1 MPHTILLVD
10 DEARLADVT
19 AVALEE
25 LGYHVLTAASG
36 AEALAL
42 LDGEPVDLLLTDLRM
57 PGLSGHELM
66 LAARRLRPQLPVVVM
81 TAYSS
86 VKDAVQVIKEG
97 AFDYVSKP
105 FEIDDLDKTLKNALK
120 LSDVLASNERLR
132 SELEG
137 RYRFETLVG
146 SSPSFRRV
154 IESIAEVCESRA
166 NVLLTG
172 ESGTGKELVAR
183 AIHYNSPRKDRPFVA
198 LNCAAIP
205 EGLLESEL
213 FGHVKGAFTGA
224 VSTREG
230 RFAQADGGTLFL
242 DEIGDMPLPVQAKI
256 LRVVQERAFE
266 RVGSSQTRQVDVR
279 LIAATNKDL
288 QAAVQQGAFRDDLYY
303 RLNVFPIALPALRDR
318 AEDVPALAAHFL
330 EILGVGMGKRLD
342 GFTPAALKAMS
353 DYGWPGNIREMQ
365 NCVERGLIVAKG
377 RLVDVQDLPRY
388 LFANQ
393 QQQQVEGPKFPM
405 NLDEELAR
413 IEQDFLLA
421 ALNRSDGVQVAAAQL
436 LGINE
441 RSLWH
446 RIKKYGIQITRRA
459 VGDGP

>member
-421 ALNRSDGVQVAAAQL
+421 ALNRSDGVQVAGAQL